1 MIFFFFFKIS
11 DLRKTGGNDDAM
23 LDTPVCALADGAK
36 NKLCRNRDAGHVNL
50 FLDIEN
56 AAEDGNS
63 FNVTATGLTG

>member
-1 MIFFFFFKIS
+1 
-11 DLRKTGGNDDAM
+11 M

-63 FNVTATGLTG
+63 FNITAHRIDRINSSPVTARLDIF